1 MTMSNLYEL
10 KAAFQREA
18 ALLADLDLDPQT
30 LADTLESLSGDLET
44 KATNTIFVAR
54 NLRATADAIK
64 QAEMAMAA
72 RRKAME
78 ARADALEQRVF
89 QAMLD
94 TGIQKIESP
103 YFALKI
109 ASNPVS
115 VDVFDSLQL
124 PADYTREVPATSAP
138 DKALIKKAL
147 QDGFDVPGARL
158 VYGQRLSIK

>member
-1 MTMSNLYEL
+1 MSNLYEL
-10 KAAFQREA
+10 KAAYQHEA

-64 QAEMAMAA
+64 QAEAAMSA

-78 ARADALEQRVF
+78 ARADALELRVF
-89 QAMLD
+89 NTMLE

-109 ASNPVS
+109 ANNPAS
-115 VDVFDSLQL
+115 VDVFDSLQV
-124 PADYTREVPATSAP
+124 PPDYMREVPATYAP

-147 QDGFDVPGARL
+147 IDGYNVPGARL
-158 VYGQRLSIK
+158 VQGQRLAIK